1 MGLVHAA
8 RQSVARPESPGHGYA
23 PAVGLGSKRW
33 KVATIR
39 GIPLYIGS
47 SWVWVAALYIYLVYI
62 QLTQDISVSEGE
74 GLGLA
79 VFATFLFFGSVL
91 VHEAA
96 HAVMARALGLPVAGI
111 TLVFWGGATETR
123 ANARGPLGEFL
134 VSFVG
139 PATTLAIAGVFRVA
153 ADATGGTTSEILA
166 RLAGISVLFAAVN
179 ALPGFPL
186 DGGRMLLAAVWA
198 ITGSRRTAMRV
209 AGWSGIAIGGAMIV
223 AAVWE
228 FSGEG
233 RYFLILG
240 YIGFVLIST
249 GRSMEGRIRLRDELA
264 GATARDA
271 MRSAPTTV
279 PANMSLSSALDQY
292 LRGTDGDAFPVID
305 AGRVIGTV
313 SRTSARRVG
322 GRNPLRPVR
331 DGVMPLNQTPVVAP
345 DDPLDDVLEWLGG
358 RDGLVL
364 QGGVLVGAIGPR
376 DVERWYRRTV
386 RGERVPDDGVPP
398 RPDL

>member
-1 MGLVHAA
+1 
-8 RQSVARPESPGHGYA
+8 
-23 PAVGLGSKRW
+23 VGSGSRRW

-47 SWVWVAALYIYLVYI
+47 SWVWVAVLYVYLTYA
-62 QLTQDISVSEGE
+62 QLTHDISVSEGE
-74 GLGLA
+74 ALWLA

-96 HAVMARALGLPVAGI
+96 HAVMARSLGLPVAGI

-139 PATTLAIAGVFRVA
+139 PATTLALAGVFRVA
-153 ADATGGTTSEILA
+153 ADATAGTTSEILS

-186 DGGRMLLAAVWA
+186 DGGRMLLATVWA
-198 ITGSRRTAMRV
+198 ITGSRRTAMRA
-209 AGWSGIAIGGAMIV
+209 AGWSGIVIGGAMIA

-233 RYFLILG
+233 RWFLILG

-264 GATARDA
+264 GARARDA
-271 MRSAPTTV
+271 MRTAPTAV
-279 PANMSLSSALDQY
+279 PASMALSDALDRY
-292 LRGTDGDAFPVID
+292 LRGTDGDTFPVVD
-305 AGRVIGTV
+305 AGRVIGTL

-322 GRNPLRPVR
+322 ARDPLRPVR
-331 DGVMPLNQTPVVAP
+331 DGVLPLNQTPVVSP
-345 DDPLDDVLEWLGG
+345 DDPLDDVIEWLGG

-364 QGGVLVGAIGPR
+364 QGDQLVGAIGPR
-376 DVERWYRRTV
+376 DVERWYRRAV
-386 RGERVPDDGVPP
+386 RGDRDAEDAVPP

>member
-1 MGLVHAA
+1 M
-8 RQSVARPESPGHGYA
+8 
-23 PAVGLGSKRW
+23 GLGSKRW
-33 KVATIR
+33 KVATVR

-47 SWVWVAALYIYLVYI
+47 SWIWVAALYIYLTYL
-62 QLTQDISVSEGE
+62 QLTNDISVSRAEGF
-74 GLGLA
+74 GLA

-91 VHEAA
+91 IHEAA
-96 HAVMARALGLPVAGI
+96 HAVMARVLGLPVAGI

-123 ANARGPLGEFL
+123 ANARGALGEFL

-139 PATTLAIAGVFRVA
+139 PVTTLAMAGVFWVG
-153 ADATGGTTSEILA
+153 ADATTGTIAEILG
-166 RLAGISVLFAAVN
+166 RLATISLLFAAVN

-186 DGGRMLLAAVWA
+186 DGGRMLLATVWA
-198 ITGSRRTAMRV
+198 ITGSRRTAMRA
-209 AGWSGIAIGGAMIV
+209 AGWSGIAIGGAMII
-223 AAVWE
+223 AAVLE

-240 YIGFVLIST
+240 YIGFVLVST
-249 GRSMEGRIRLRDELA
+249 GRSMEGRINLRDELA

-271 MRSAPTTV
+271 MRNAPTTV
-279 PANMSLSSALDQY
+279 PANMSLSSALDEY
-292 LRGTDGDAFPVID
+292 LRGTDGDAFPVVD
-305 AGRVIGTV
+305 GGRVIGTV

-331 DGVMPLNQTPVVAP
+331 DGVMPLNQTPVVSP

-364 QGGVLVGAIGPR
+364 QDGMLVGAIGPR
-376 DVERWYRRTV
+376 DVERWYRRAV
-386 RGERVPDDGVPP
+386 RGERIPDDGIPP
-398 RPDL
+398 RPDF

>member
-1 MGLVHAA
+1 
-8 RQSVARPESPGHGYA
+8 
-23 PAVGLGSKRW
+23 VGLGSKRW

-47 SWVWVAALYIYLVYI
+47 SWVWVAALYVYLVYI
-62 QLTQDISVSEGE
+62 QLTNDISVSAGE
-74 GLGLA
+74 ALGLA
-79 VFATFLFFGSVL
+79 VLATFLFFGSVL
-91 VHEAA
+91 IHEAA

-123 ANARGPLGEFL
+123 ANARGALGEFL

-139 PATTLAIAGVFRVA
+139 PATTLVLAVVFRLVA
-153 ADATGGTTSEILA
+153 DGTAGTISEILS
-166 RLAGISVLFAAVN
+166 RLAEISLLFAAVN

-186 DGGRMLLAAVWA
+186 DGGRMLLATVWA
-198 ITGSRRTAMRV
+198 ITGSRRTAMRA

-228 FSGEG
+228 FSSEG
-233 RYFLILG
+233 QYFLILG
-240 YIGFVLIST
+240 YIGFLLIST

-271 MRSAPTTV
+271 MRTAPTAV
-279 PANMSLSSALDQY
+279 PANMSLSGALDGY
-292 LRGTDGDAFPVID
+292 LRGTDGDAFPVVD

-313 SRTSARRVG
+313 SRSSARRVG

-331 DGVMPLNQTPVVAP
+331 DGVIPLNQTPVVSP

-364 QGGVLVGAIGPR
+364 QGGQLVGAIGPR
-376 DVERWYRRTV
+376 DVERWYRRAV
-386 RGERVPDDGVPP
+386 RGERVAEEGIPP
-398 RPDL
+398 RPDV